1 MLQNRIYRGE
11 IVHKDQSYPGQHAAI
26 LDEALW
32 AEVQALLTANRVER
46 KTGAQA
52 IEPSLLAG
60 LIYDD
65 AGERMTP
72 THANKK
78 GTRYRYYVSQNLI
91 TRGRSTGSDSGRR
104 IPAGDVEALIADRLT
119 GFLRDE
125 AATFGAIESFT
136 EDVNKRKKIVDR
148 AVDLAERW
156 AGLPPSA
163 KRAVLQRFIDRIDV
177 QRETVEIAFRPAAIP
192 EIVSPDFDPKASAET
207 ADSDATITLSIPARL
222 KRVGMETKLLIEGA
236 GSGSRREPD
245 RSMLRLLAQAH
256 RYREMLL
263 TAQGKTMFELA
274 EEAGVGRPYFCR
286 VVRLG
291 FLAPQIVQAILRGRH
306 PLELTAKRLSH
317 HAKLPNEWKDQ
328 MTRLGIS

>member
-1 MLQNRIYRGE
+1 M
-11 IVHKDQSYPGQHAAI
+11 
-26 LDEALW
+26 
-32 AEVQALLTANRVER
+32 
-46 KTGAQA
+46 
-52 IEPSLLAG
+52 
-60 LIYDD
+60 
-65 AGERMTP
+65 
-72 THANKK
+72 
-78 GTRYRYYVSQNLI
+78 
-91 TRGRSTGSDSGRR
+91 GSKLGRR
-104 IPAGDVEALIADRLT
+104 IPAGDIEALVAGRLT
-119 GFLRDE
+119 GFLRDQ
-125 AATFGAIESFT
+125 AATFGAIEPFT

-177 QRETVEIAFRPAAIP
+177 QRETVEIAIRPAAIP
-192 EIVSPDFDPKASAET
+192 EIVNPDFDPNVAVET
-207 ADSDATITLSIPARL
+207 VGGESNITLSIRARL
-222 KRVGMETKLLIEGA
+222 KRVGMETKLLIEGV

-245 RSMLRLLAQAH
+245 RSMLRLIAQAH

-263 TAQGKTMFELA
+263 AAQGKTMSELA

-328 MTRLGIS
+328 MTQLGIS